1 MSVRTPPTG
10 LWLALGVIAAPFLA
24 LIALQTY
31 QALYHVPALTRSRDL
46 VVHTFEVISTA
57 QALDQALQDA
67 ERGER
72 GFLITGEL
80 AYLDPYRTGIRNAP
94 VLLEKLT
101 RLTANNPEQQRRLPN
116 LAHQIDIKLSELQ
129 RAVVARERNG
139 FEAAQRIVQTDVGF
153 DAMLA
158 INGLIDATVAAENQ
172 LLTERLGRAAQD
184 ERRGGHL
191 ALVGATVAALTMLLG
206 MVLAILAFRNLQR
219 LEAAR
224 RAGEQRLGLLVDGV
238 ADHALYMVD
247 TQGYVTDWN
256 AGAERLKGFTAQE
269 IVGQH
274 FSCLFTPEDQ
284 EAGAPQNALES
295 AARDGTHT
303 AEYWRTRK
311 DGSRFLATVA
321 ISALRDPSGRP
332 QGFALI
338 TRDTTELRQ
347 QQQALEQTRAML
359 AQSQKMQALG
369 QLTGGIAHD
378 FNNLLHVIK
387 NAAAMLRLRMRN
399 EEVEVR
405 RYLDMVERNAD
416 RAATVTH
423 RLLAFSRQQPLEPKP
438 ADANKLV
445 REMAELLRGTL
456 GESVALENV
465 VASGL
470 WMTSV
475 DASQLETAILNLA
488 INARD
493 AMSGSG
499 KLTIETTNAFLDESY
514 VAAHDEVAVGQYVMI
529 AVSDTGTGMN
539 KEVIAKAFDPF
550 FTTKEPG
557 HGTGLGLSQ
566 VFGFV
571 KQSGGHV
578 KIYSEPGEGTTVK
591 VYLPRLAAAPGHLDA
606 EVALV
611 PAGAAGETILVVE
624 DDEDVR
630 AFTADVLGE
639 FGYRVAVAS
648 DGVSALATL
657 EKLPSIDLLFTDVGL
672 PNGMNGRQL
681 AEEAQQRRPGL
692 KVLFTTGYAR
702 NAIVHQGRLDPGV
715 ELIVKPFTHSS
726 LADKVRRVLDAKSGL
741 PPGEL
746 GRRLEEGTPG

>member
-24 LIALQTY
+24 LIALQIY

-94 VLLEKLT
+94 VLLERLT

-116 LAHQIDIKLSELQ
+116 LAHQIDIKLAELQ
-129 RAVVARERNG
+129 RAVVARERNS
-139 FEAAQRIVQTDVGF
+139 FEAAQQIVQTDVGF

-158 INGLIDATVAAENQ
+158 INGLIDTTIAAENQ

-184 ERRGGHL
+184 ELRTGHL

-247 TQGYVTDWN
+247 TRGLVTDWN

-295 AARDGTHT
+295 AARNGTHT

-311 DGSRFLATVA
+311 DGSRFLSTVA
-321 ISALRDPSGRP
+321 ISALRDPAGRP

-347 QQQALEQTRAML
+347 QQQALEQARAML

-387 NAAAMLRLRMRN
+387 NAAAMLRLRMQH
-399 EEVEVR
+399 EEADVR
-405 RYLDMVERNAD
+405 KYLDMVERNAD

-438 ADANKLV
+438 VDANRLV
-445 REMAELLRGTL
+445 REMAEMLRGTL
-456 GESVALENV
+456 GESVALEYAL
-465 VASGL
+465 ASGL

-475 DASQLETAILNLA
+475 DASQLETAILNLV

-493 AMSGSG
+493 AMADSG
-499 KLTIETTNAFLDESY
+499 KLTIETANAFLDESY
-514 VAAHDEVAVGQYVMI
+514 VATHDEVAVGQYAMI
-529 AVSDTGTGMN
+529 AVSDTGAGMS
-539 KEVIAKAFDPF
+539 KEVAAKAFDPF

-591 VYLPRLAAAPGHLDA
+591 LYLPRLAAAPGHLDA

-624 DDEDVR
+624 DDDDVR

-639 FGYRVAVAS
+639 IGYRVAVAA
-648 DGVSALATL
+648 DGIAALAML
-657 EKLPSIDLLFTDVGL
+657 EKLSSIDLLFTDVGL

-681 AEEAQQRRPGL
+681 AELARQRRPGL
-692 KVLFTTGYAR
+692 RVLFTTGYAR

-715 ELIVKPFTHSS
+715 ELILKPFTHSS
-726 LADKVRRVLDAKSGL
+726 LAARVRRVLDGAAPVGVTSS
-741 PPGEL
+741 
-746 GRRLEEGTPG
+746 

>member
-1 MSVRTPPTG
+1 MSVRTPTSS
-10 LWLALGVIAAPFLA
+10 LWLALVVIVAPFLA
-24 LIALQTY
+24 LIALQAY
-31 QALYHVPALTRSRDL
+31 QALYHAPALTRSRDL
-46 VVHTFEVISTA
+46 VVHTFEVIATA
-57 QALDQALQDA
+57 QTLDQALQDA
-67 ERGER
+67 ERGQR
-72 GFLITGEL
+72 GFLITGES
-80 AYLDPYRTGIRNAP
+80 AYLEPYRTGVRDAP
-94 VLLEKLT
+94 VLLAKLT
-101 RLTANNPEQQRRLPN
+101 RLTVNNPEQQRRLPN
-116 LAHQIDIKLSELQ
+116 LAHQIDIKLAELQ
-129 RAVVARERNG
+129 RAVEARELAG
-139 FEAAQRIVQTDVGF
+139 FETARQIVRTDAGF
-153 DAMLA
+153 DTMLA
-158 INGLIDATVAAENQ
+158 INRLIDATIAAENE
-172 LLTERLGRAAQD
+172 LLTERLGHAAQN
-184 ERRGGHL
+184 ERRTADL

-206 MVLAILAFRNLQR
+206 IVLAILAFRNLQR
-219 LEAAR
+219 IEAAR

-247 TQGYVTDWN
+247 RGGYVTDWN
-256 AGAERLKGFTAQE
+256 AGAERLEGFTGQE

-274 FSCLFTPEDQ
+274 FSRLFTPEDQ
-284 EAGAPQNALES
+284 AAGAPHNALET
-295 AARDGTHT
+295 AARDGTHA
-303 AEYWRTRK
+303 AEYWRIRK
-311 DGSRFLATVA
+311 DGCRFLSTVS
-321 ISALRDPSGRP
+321 ISALRDPSGQP

-338 TRDTTELRQ
+338 TRDVTELRQ

-359 AQSQKMQALG
+359 AQSQKMEALG

-387 NAAAMLRLRMRN
+387 NAAAMLRQRMQN
-399 EEVEVR
+399 GNADVR
-405 RYLDMVERNAD
+405 KYLDMVERNAD

-438 ADANKLV
+438 VDANKLV

-456 GESVALENV
+456 GESMALEYAL
-465 VASGL
+465 ASGL

-475 DASQLETAILNLA
+475 DASQLETAILNLV

-493 AMSGSG
+493 AMSDSD
-499 KLTIETTNAFLDESY
+499 KLTIETANAFLDEPY
-514 VAAHDEVAVGQYVMI
+514 VAVHDEVTAGQYVMI
-529 AVSDTGTGMN
+529 AVSDTGIGMS
-539 KEVIAKAFDPF
+539 KDVMARAFDPF

-557 HGTGLGLSQ
+557 RGTGLGLSQ

-571 KQSGGHV
+571 KQSGGLV

-591 VYLPRLAAAPGHLDA
+591 LYLPRLAAVPDHLQA
-606 EVALV
+606 ETALV

-648 DGVSALATL
+648 DGIAALAML
-657 EKLPSIDLLFTDVGL
+657 EKLSNIDLLFTDVGL

-681 AEEAQQRRPGL
+681 ADEARRRHPGL
-692 KVLFTTGYAR
+692 RVLFTTGYAR

-726 LADKVRRVLDAKSGL
+726 LAAKVRHVLDGADPVASI
-741 PPGEL
+741 PHSH
-746 GRRLEEGTPG
+746 

>member
-1 MSVRTPPTG
+1 MTVRTPPTG

-24 LIALQTY
+24 LIALQIY
-31 QALYHVPALTRSRDL
+31 QALYHVPALTRSHDL
-46 VVHTFEVISTA
+46 VVHTFGVISTA
-57 QALDQALQDA
+57 QALDHAMQDA

-101 RLTANNPEQQRRLPN
+101 QLTVHNPEQQRRLPN
-116 LAHQIDIKLSELQ
+116 LAHQIDIKLAEMQ
-129 RAVVARERNG
+129 RAVEARERSG
-139 FEAAQRIVQTDVGF
+139 FEAARQIVQTDVGF

-158 INGLIDATVAAENQ
+158 INGLIDATIAAENQ
-172 LLTERLGRAAQD
+172 LLAERLGRAAQD
-184 ERRGGHL
+184 ERRAGHL

-219 LEAAR
+219 IEAAR
-224 RAGEQRLGLLVDGV
+224 RAGEQRFGLLVHGV

-247 TQGYVTDWN
+247 PRGYITDWN
-256 AGAERLKGFTAQE
+256 AGAERLKGFTTQE

-284 EAGAPQNALES
+284 AAGAPQKALET
-295 AARDGTHT
+295 AARDGTHA
-303 AEYWRTRK
+303 AEYWKVRK
-311 DGSRFLATVA
+311 DGSRFLSTVA
-321 ISALRDPSGRP
+321 ISALRDPSGQP

-338 TRDTTELRQ
+338 ARDTTELRQ
-347 QQQALEQTRAML
+347 QQQALEQARAML

-387 NAAAMLRLRMRN
+387 NATAILRKRMQQ
-399 EEVEVR
+399 EDADVR
-405 RYLDMVERNAD
+405 KYFDMVERNAD

-445 REMAELLRGTL
+445 REMAEMLRGTL
-456 GESVALENV
+456 GESVALEYV
-465 VASGL
+465 LASGL

-475 DASQLETAILNLA
+475 DASQLQTAILNLV

-493 AMSGSG
+493 AMSASG
-499 KLTIETTNAFLDESY
+499 KLTIETANAFLDESY
-514 VAAHDEVAVGQYVMI
+514 VAAHEELAAGQYVMI
-529 AVSDTGTGMN
+529 AVSDTGIGMS
-539 KEVIAKAFDPF
+539 KEVAAKAFDPF

-591 VYLPRLAAAPGHLDA
+591 LYLPRLAAAPGHLDA

-639 FGYRVAVAS
+639 FGYQVAVAS
-648 DGVSALATL
+648 DGVTALAAL
-657 EKLPSIDLLFTDVGL
+657 EKLSSIDLLFTDVGL

-681 AEEAQQRRPGL
+681 AEKARQRRPGL

-726 LADKVRRVLDAKSGL
+726 LAAKVRRVLDGAAPVGV
-741 PPGEL
+741 
-746 GRRLEEGTPG
+746 T